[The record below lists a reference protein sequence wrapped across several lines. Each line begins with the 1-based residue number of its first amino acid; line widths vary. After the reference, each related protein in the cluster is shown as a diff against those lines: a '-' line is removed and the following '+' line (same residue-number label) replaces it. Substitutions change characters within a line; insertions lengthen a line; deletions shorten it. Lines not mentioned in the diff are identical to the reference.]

1 VPEDAAE
8 KMRAAFAAA
17 EKMAQVNKMVTPDV
31 ATPTDDYEDKGD
43 PTGRI
48 ELQEDFFCSASD
60 VYDCLTLPSVCL
72 VLCNSACSCIYIYLC
87 MYIHIHAHICK
98 LYQQRFRCLSQLT
111 FGLSHSMHMH
121 VRAQMCICTFVCTCV
136 QLSMRACA
144 HTHTHIHIHTNAH
157 THIHTNI
164 RAHTH

>member
-1 VPEDAAE
+1 LQEKVPEDAAE

-31 ATPTDDYEDKGD
+31 AARMDEYEDKGD

-72 VLCNSACSCIYIYLC
+72 VLCNSAHAHAYIYFYLYIYI
-87 MYIHIHAHICK
+87 
-98 LYQQRFRCLSQLT
+98 F
-111 FGLSHSMHMH
+111 MHMY
-121 VRAQMCICTFVCTCV
+121 VNCIRSASGVC
-136 QLSMRACA
+136 L
-144 HTHTHIHIHTNAH
+144 N
-157 THIHTNI
+157 
-164 RAHTH
+164 